1 MASASNQRNKQKKEK
16 EVIMV
21 TDSDSEE
28 PFTSESID
36 WDAPEPNIIWMPSSC
51 SRFVTDIGKG
61 RKSHGNRS
69 LPYSDHSK
77 YAWCRNHFERL
88 C

>member
-1 MASASNQRNKQKKEK
+1 MASGSNQRKKQKKEK
-16 EVIMV
+16 EVMMV

-51 SRFVTDIGKG
+51 SRFVSNYLDYLYTNLTVGVLWC
-61 RKSHGNRS
+61 HYS
-69 LPYSDHSK
+69 LYH
-77 YAWCRNHFERL
+77 
-88 C
+88 